1 MIPTDERIPQTN
13 NEQQE
18 EVVQPSFLNFIE
30 YRRELDAIRK
40 DWEAELQETERRR
53 RIRKIEIDM
62 ETLRANGRLKADEV
76 LVGVRVI
83 DENIKKEQPIF
94 VNYLTQSRRLAVFD
108 CRSNPT
114 IEGIE
119 ILETEFT
126 KGLSYDGMLKNLF
139 KTIDGAQCHGWDSVE
154 ITYDPSKPLRC
165 GIEHIGH
172 ENLLFATDSKDI
184 QACHCILRRFK
195 ISTSQLDGFVRK
207 HGFNKDVAD
216 VIKESQKNKTSNV
229 PKNVEVYK
237 VFIKYEDIVYVGWC
251 SLDANV
257 NEWLKSPTPLSL
269 GRVRPAQRTVMVDK
283 QVVVPD
289 TMTGMP
295 TTITIQKPEV
305 QTYYED
311 EVESQYP
318 IKIYVYS
325 ESEEQTITEQ
335 KGRVF
340 FDLPWQEAQI
350 ALRSMFINGAMRA
363 SNVYGSPVNK
373 SDTGGQP
380 KKMDLSLEHGCFY
393 DQPMQFW
400 GTQYPDPNILRAA
413 DALDVRKA
421 AELGQTASAVI
432 NREDSRKTATELNKA
447 SEEQGKLNSVSVL
460 LFSGFMRGVLGV
472 AWYIVQNQA
481 LYGEGVI
488 VAPFEVV
495 TPNGAQVI
503 NNPQLISQIYDVKP
517 AGDIDVVRRAERL
530 EKRWM
535 LLPVVEKIG
544 GEVAFEFVRDLFRE
558 MLPEDAQ
565 KYINLLGQ
573 QLQQQQIINALASM
587 LKEAVTDEAGNLK
600 PEFQQF
606 APQFAQMQQM
616 LAGQAGQQ
624 TQQPAR

>member
-1 MIPTDERIPQTN
+1 MIPPNEKSPLAEH
-13 NEQQE
+13 EQQE
-18 EVVQPSFLNFIE
+18 EVAAPSFLNFTE
-30 YRRELDAIRK
+30 YRRELDALRK

-62 ETLRANGRLKADEV
+62 ETLRANGRLKADE
-76 LVGVRVI
+76 LLIGVRVI

-114 IEGIE
+114 IEGVE

-126 KGLSYDGMLKNLF
+126 KGLSYDGMMKNLF
-139 KTIDGAQCHGWDSVE
+139 KTIDGAQTHGWDSVE

-172 ENLLFATDSKDI
+172 ENLMYATDAKDI
-184 QACHCILRRFK
+184 QACHHVMRRFK
-195 ISTSQLDGFVRK
+195 ISTSQLDTFVRK
-207 HGFNKDVAD
+207 HGFSSAVAES
-216 VIKESQKNKTSNV
+216 IKQHQKNKVSNV
-229 PKNVEVYK
+229 PKNVEVFK
-237 VFIKYEDIVYVGWC
+237 VFIKHEDIVYVGWC
-251 SLDANV
+251 SLDTNV
-257 NEWLKSPTPLSL
+257 DAWLKDPSPLSL

-283 QVVVPD
+283 QVTIPD

-295 TTITIQKPEV
+295 TSVMIQRPEV

-318 IKIYVYS
+318 IKVYVYS

-363 SNVYGSPVNK
+363 SNVYGSPANK
-373 SDTGGQP
+373 SDVGGQP

-400 GTQYPDPNILRAA
+400 GTQYPDPQILRAA

-488 VAPFEVV
+488 VAPLEIVIQ
-495 TPNGAQVI
+495 GRAQVV
-503 NNPQLISQIYDVKP
+503 NNPQLIGQVYDVKP
-517 AGDIDVVRRAERL
+517 AGDVDVVRRAERL

-535 LLPVVEKIG
+535 LLPIVQQIG

-558 MLPEDAQ
+558 MLPEDSQ

-573 QLQQQQIINALASM
+573 QQQQQQVIDALASM
-587 LKEAVTDEAGNLK
+587 LKEAVTDETGNLK
-600 PEFQQF
+600 PEFKEF
-606 APQFAQMQQM
+606 APQFAQMQQI
-616 LAGQAGQQ
+616 LGGQQ
-624 TQQPAR
+624 QQQPAR